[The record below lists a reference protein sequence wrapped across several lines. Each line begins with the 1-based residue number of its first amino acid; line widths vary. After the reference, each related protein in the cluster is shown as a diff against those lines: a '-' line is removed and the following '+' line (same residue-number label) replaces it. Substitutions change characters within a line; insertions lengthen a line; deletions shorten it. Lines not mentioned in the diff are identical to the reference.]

1 VSAGAS
7 NGSAGVR
14 VLIVESRELIAAGLE
29 HILNRNGVDV
39 VGLAAEGRE
48 AIPVARATAPDLVL
62 MHLDLPDMSGIQ
74 VGRRLLYMSP
84 AIKLLLLTEVD
95 DGDGMRRALE
105 AGFHGCL
112 SLTSSV
118 SRIVR
123 SIERVG
129 AGEDVWP
136 RHLASDSDLAQ
147 VTNEDEYAYLLST
160 QLTDRE
166 REVLRLLAVGMRND
180 RIAEVLFVSPHTVRT
195 HVQNIRTKL
204 RVRSRLEA
212 AVFALRHG
220 LAKPGLEARSA

>member
-1 VSAGAS
+1 MSAEAS
-7 NGSAGVR
+7 TFAAGLR

-29 HILNRNGVDV
+29 QILGRNGVDV

-62 MHLDLPDMSGIQ
+62 LHLDLPDMDGIQ
-74 VGRRLLYMSP
+74 VGRRLQYLSP
-84 AIKLLLLTEVD
+84 GIKLLLLTEVD
-95 DGDGMRRALE
+95 DEDGMRRAQE

-112 SLTSSV
+112 SLTAPV
-118 SRIVR
+118 SRIIR
-123 SIERVG
+123 SIELVG

-136 RHLASDSDLAQ
+136 RHLASASDLAQ
-147 VTNEDEYAYLLST
+147 VRSEDEHAYLLST

-212 AVFALRHG
+212 VVFALRHG
-220 LAKPGLEARSA
+220 LAKPAIEARSA